1 MNLLEISLKT
11 NKWAVGDKPT
21 SADRLALE
29 NLTYAPN
36 PDAHPFTFAWWAI
49 ADRYTPAIKKTWP
62 DAPTGCKI
70 SAKAQERDAQPKSE
84 PKKVQESKS
93 IEKEK
98 AAASDD
104 DSLEGFDPF
113 GEPD

>member
-11 NKWAVGDKPT
+11 NKWAAGDKPT

-29 NLTYAPN
+29 NLAYAPN
-36 PDAHPFTFAWWAI
+36 PDAYPFTFAWWAI
-49 ADRYTPAIKKTWP
+49 ADRYTPAVKKTWP

-70 SAKAQERDAQPKSE
+70 TAKAQEKDTQSKSA
-84 PKKVQESKS
+84 PKKAEGSKQVAGQKQDLG
-93 IEKEK
+93 E
-98 AAASDD
+98 

-113 GEPD
+113 GED